1 MVRYLSSLG
10 AVLVL
15 PFTWCKFTLTMS
27 SLSRVPDVLRSSKE
41 THGLGIM
48 SGEGYHGT
56 IVSLL
61 SYQKVKGNFEILP
74 LYQTDLFLIF
84 SLQYVSFSSARLWIL
99 LFKIRIPFMSI
110 PAHDE
115 THWQPLFR
123 FQSKQVN
130 STKVDSKQI
139 WSYHTCASRDS
150 FPTTRIPKLL
160 TVDDIKVPTK
170 SSVQFR

>member
-27 SLSRVPDVLRSSKE
+27 SLSRIPNVLRSSKE

-74 LYQTDLFLIF
+74 LYQTDLFLFF
-84 SLQYVSFSSARLWIL
+84 SLQYVSFSSGFYYLKSGFL
-99 LFKIRIPFMSI
+99 SCPYPLMMKLTDSPYLGFSQNKSI
-110 PAHDE
+110 
-115 THWQPLFR
+115 Q
-123 FQSKQVN
+123 
-130 STKVDSKQI
+130 
-139 WSYHTCASRDS
+139 
-150 FPTTRIPKLL
+150 PKLIANKYDPTIL
-160 TVDDIKVPTK
+160 VQAVTVFQQPGF
-170 SSVQFR
+170 QNF